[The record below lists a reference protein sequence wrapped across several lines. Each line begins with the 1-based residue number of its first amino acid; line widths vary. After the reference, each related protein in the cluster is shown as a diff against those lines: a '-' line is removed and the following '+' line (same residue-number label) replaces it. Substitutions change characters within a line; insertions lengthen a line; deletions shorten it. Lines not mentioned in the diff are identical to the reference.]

1 MTSLI
6 PQGFYTHFLVKG
18 TELISDD
25 SVNLPLSCDGD
36 SESSRGEVI
45 VGECKIVLD
54 DNLSVLGAQYN
65 FHGRNVL
72 DLHGLLLFLQVVQI
86 CSELRPFIR

>member
-54 DNLSVLGAQYN
+54 DNLSVCTPSHNLSD
-65 FHGRNVL
+65 VL
-72 DLHGLLLFLQVVQI
+72 IHKTATSLTKGPIKSKLT
-86 CSELRPFIR
+86 FINST